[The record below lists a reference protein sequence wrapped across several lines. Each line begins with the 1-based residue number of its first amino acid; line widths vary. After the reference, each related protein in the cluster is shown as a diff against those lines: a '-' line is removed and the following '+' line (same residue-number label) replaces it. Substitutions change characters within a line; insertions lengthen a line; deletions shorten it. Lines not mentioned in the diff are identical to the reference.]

1 MTYWFYLFNKYL
13 KLIIV
18 SRLYRSELTY
28 SGYNAAYSINSRPL
42 QFNSIYEPSVD
53 RPPPVDRPPS
63 VDRPSVDKPPSYN
76 EACAAAPAYETSFN
90 KVCLF
95 LFKIYN
101 ENRKRNKISEK
112 KV

>member
-1 MTYWFYLFNKYL
+1 M
-13 KLIIV
+13 
-18 SRLYRSELTY
+18 
-28 SGYNAAYSINSRPL
+28 

-63 VDRPSVDKPPSYN
+63 VDRPSVDRPSVDKPSVDRPPSYN
-76 EACAAAPAYETSFN
+76 EACAAAPAYESSFN